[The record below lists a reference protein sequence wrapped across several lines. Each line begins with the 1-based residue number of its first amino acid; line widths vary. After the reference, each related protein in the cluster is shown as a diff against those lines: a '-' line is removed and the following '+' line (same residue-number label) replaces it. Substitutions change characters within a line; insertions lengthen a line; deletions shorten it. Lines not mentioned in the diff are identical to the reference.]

1 MNKLRN
7 KALLLA
13 MPFILGFVVFY
24 IIPYVSVFYYSFKSQ
39 TTPTAFVLFDNFI
52 DVLQNEY
59 YLLALKNTC
68 IFTLISIPL
77 LLILSY
83 VLANVI
89 YNQKNIYMV
98 LLFVPVLIPSASI
111 AVIWNDIFNTTS
123 AISFYIMFIWKN
135 IGLITLIITGGLT
148 RIPSEVYDA
157 AAIDG
162 ANTLDKHK
170 NIVLPYLSPV
180 LFFCFLVGLMQSFKI
195 FREVYLTYTAYPP
208 QELYMIGH
216 YIFNKFGKLD
226 YTELSIGT
234 LIFSAAIIIL
244 LIVLCLLGK
253 RIFFGG
259 RKR

>member
-1 MNKLRN
+1 MNKLKT

-13 MPFILGFVVFY
+13 MPFMLGFVIFY
-24 IIPYVSVFYYSFKSQ
+24 KIPYVSVFYYSFTSK
-39 TTPTAFVLFDNFI
+39 TAPTVFVLSDNFA

-59 YLLALKNTC
+59 YLLALKNTS

-83 VLANVI
+83 ILSNVI
-89 YNQKNIYMV
+89 YSQKYIYKA
-98 LLFVPVLIPSASI
+98 LLFVPILIPSASI
-111 AVIWNDIFNTTS
+111 AVIWNDIFSTTS
-123 AISFYIMFIWKN
+123 AIPFYIMFIWKN

-162 ANTLDKHK
+162 VNILEKHK
-170 NIVLPYLSPV
+170 YIVLPYLSPV
-180 LFFCFLVGLMQSFKI
+180 LFFCFLIGLIQSFKI
-195 FREVYLTYTAYPP
+195 FREVYLTYNAYPP
-208 QELYMIGH
+208 QDLYMIGH

-226 YTELSIGT
+226 YAELSAGT
-234 LIFSAAIIIL
+234 IIFSVAIIIL
-244 LIVLCLLGK
+244 LLVLCLFGK
-253 RIFFGG
+253 RIFFRG